1 MVLTTVRGPSAITIR
16 KVWGKKVLLPMGP
29 GEHMAPLGPHG
40 EVLSGREEE
49 KEREWTWRTAFIGV
63 KDGGLGLQRYMLY

>member
-1 MVLTTVRGPSAITIR
+1 
-16 KVWGKKVLLPMGP
+16 
-29 GEHMAPLGPHG
+29 MAPLGPHG